1 MGSYRWFPSALS
13 SSRHNGIQE
22 LQSLVN
28 DLESLLESGRDL
40 TADQLPAFKA
50 KLRHLVDESRE
61 TSDHLIHRSRRAIQA
76 SGEYAGE
83 HPWQTAAVL
92 AAAAGLLAV
101 ACVLSR
107 NHH

>member
-1 MGSYRWFPSALS
+1 MGSYRWFPSSLGS
-13 SSRHNGIQE
+13 TRHSGVAE

-40 TADQLPAFKA
+40 SAEQLPAFKA

-61 TSDHLIHRSRRAIQA
+61 TSEHLIHRSRRAIQA
-76 SGEYAGE
+76 SGEYVGE

-92 AAAAGLLAV
+92 AAAAGLLAA
-101 ACVLSR
+101 ACALSR
-107 NHH
+107 QR